1 MNLGPPVC
9 RGSQGSGGRG
19 VCVGCRDLE
28 CLCEFGERG
37 RVVVGVRGRG
47 QVDPG
52 WRSRSRRPGVG
63 GQTER

>member
-9 RGSQGSGGRG
+9 RGSRGLGGRG

-37 RVVVGVRGRG
+37 RVVAGVRGRG

-52 WRSRSRRPGVG
+52 
-63 GQTER
+63 